1 MGQKIEA
8 KVSFKNKFEGK
19 LWLKEGSVKIGIKPN
34 QASPYRLLQGA
45 LISCF
50 HSTFLDVIE
59 KKKITIKSVEYVTSG
74 EKRDEIPS
82 TIETLTMDIV
92 VKGASSQEGALK
104 AFELAKKY
112 CSVYQTISQ
121 VGVITVHVEFID

>member
-8 KVSFKNKFEGK
+8 KVSFTNKFEGK
-19 LWLKEGSVKIGIKPN
+19 LALKEGNVAIGMKPD

-45 LISCF
+45 LVACF

-59 KKKITIKSVEYVTSG
+59 KKKIKITAVDYFTSG

-82 TIETLTMDIV
+82 TIDYLTMDV
-92 VKGASSQEGALK
+92 TVKGASNQQGCLK

-112 CSVYQTISQ
+112 CSIYHTISQ
-121 VGVITVHVEFID
+121 VGQITVNVEFID